1 MIYFAQM
8 RFPKPE
14 FKDYVEPILEL
25 EERIPDT
32 TLLRVL
38 ILAVMLLFTGIALYR
53 WRSRK
58 RLQLLAA
65 GSLLIFGFLF
75 KACPCPVGMYQNL
88 SAAFF
93 RGQAAP
99 LGMIL
104 LFILPL
110 AVALYW
116 GRLFCMGGCPIGA
129 LQELLHLKTVHV
141 PLWLDRMLRQIPLL
155 ILLVFAVIAASGGNY
170 YFCRFDPFY
179 GIFGFSTSAALWGI
193 ALFWLITG
201 LFISRPFCRY
211 LCPYGVLLRFFALLS
226 PRKVEITTGD
236 CVRCRLCEQ
245 GCPNGAVIAPEPLKS
260 VEDHEIGR
268 RRLGRMLTLT
278 PWVILLCAVAGFW
291 LAGLVALTH
300 SEVMLLRDLERGNAS
315 KAVEAFAASGRPLP
329 ELQQSA
335 AKAKRLIRSGMTV
348 SGAIFGAVLMLK
360 LL

>member
-129 LQELLHLKTVHV
+129 LQELLHLKK
-141 PLWLDRMLRQIPLL
+141 RNQ
-155 ILLVFAVIAASGGNY
+155 Y
-170 YFCRFDPFY
+170 
-179 GIFGFSTSAALWGI
+179 
-193 ALFWLITG
+193 
-201 LFISRPFCRY
+201 
-211 LCPYGVLLRFFALLS
+211 
-226 PRKVEITTGD
+226 RK
-236 CVRCRLCEQ
+236 
-245 GCPNGAVIAPEPLKS
+245 A
-260 VEDHEIGR
+260 
-268 RRLGRMLTLT
+268 
-278 PWVILLCAVAGFW
+278 
-291 LAGLVALTH
+291 
-300 SEVMLLRDLERGNAS
+300 
-315 KAVEAFAASGRPLP
+315 
-329 ELQQSA
+329 
-335 AKAKRLIRSGMTV
+335 
-348 SGAIFGAVLMLK
+348 
-360 LL
+360 